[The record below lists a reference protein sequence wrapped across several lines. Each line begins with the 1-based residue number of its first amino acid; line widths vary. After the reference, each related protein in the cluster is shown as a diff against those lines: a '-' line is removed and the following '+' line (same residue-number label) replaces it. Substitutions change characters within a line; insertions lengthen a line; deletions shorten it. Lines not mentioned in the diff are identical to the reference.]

1 MFLLLQINTIAAIR
15 HSAVEGHTVIMSQTN
30 DIHESF
36 YDLFNRKFRR
46 IHVDPD
52 QDPRCY
58 ANIAIGA
65 HSKPCRIHKDFV
77 CIVVVQQNEIED
89 IPGPFL
95 NRFEKYY
102 ISHETLLQT
111 AMNHLQPC
119 VRIIVQTAKEKVC
132 HFVCYLCLH
141 IYVYT
146 YMYIYTCTYI
156 SNNIAILL
164 C

>member
-1 MFLLLQINTIAAIR
+1 
-15 HSAVEGHTVIMSQTN
+15 MSQTN
-30 DIHESF
+30 NIHESF
-36 YDLFNRKFRR
+36 YDLFNQRFRR

-65 HSKPCRIHKDFV
+65 HSKPCRVHKDFV
-77 CIVVVQQNEIED
+77 CIVVVQQSEIED

-95 NRFEKYY
+95 NRFEKYH

-119 VRIIVQTAKEKVC
+119 VKIIVQTAKEKVS
-132 HFVCYLCLH
+132 HFLCYLCLH
-141 IYVYT
+141 ICVYIHT
-146 YMYIYTCTYI
+146 YM
-156 SNNIAILL
+156 
-164 C
+164 